1 MNVSDPDVKCSKM
14 SQIPLRLGWG
24 GVWRPPPSIPLPPN
38 TPSGQQLQAAER
50 DDWAETELGRLKVLV
65 EEQLGTPRPPRLPS
79 WSAGSGGH
87 IAEAASAK
95 NREPGWWNQHAQ
107 LARHAQHASHP
118 HTDHCT
124 QRPTDLAA
132 FPLLTM
138 YLMPCKLSIRQIVK
152 LRYDPHAKAKLPGKA
167 SNEQTSNCIHTLY
180 IVHCTLYNIRLYQT
194 TRLFYISNMAIR
206 PGIRDAKI
214 KTDAQSSKSFGPVKI
229 EV

>member
-1 MNVSDPDVKCSKM
+1 MNVTDPDVKCSKM

-24 GVWRPPPSIPLPPN
+24 GVWRPPPSIPLPP
-38 TPSGQQLQAAER
+38 THPRGSSFRLRRETR
-50 DDWAETELGRLKVLV
+50 AETELGRLKVLV

-124 QRPTDLAA
+124 QRRTDLGA
-132 FPLLTM
+132 FPPTM
-138 YLMPCKLSIRQIVK
+138 YLMPCKLSIGQIVK
-152 LRYDPHAKAKLPGKA
+152 LGYDPHAKAKLPRK
-167 SNEQTSNCIHTLY
+167 SSKEQTCPILK
-180 IVHCTLYNIRLYQT
+180 IVWSC
-194 TRLFYISNMAIR
+194 
-206 PGIRDAKI
+206 
-214 KTDAQSSKSFGPVKI
+214 
-229 EV
+229 

>member
-1 MNVSDPDVKCSKM
+1 MFKNVTNT
-14 SQIPLRLGWG
+14 SQVGLGG
-24 GVWRPPPSIPLPPN
+24 CLAPPSQHPSAPN
-38 TPSGQQLQAAER
+38 TPSGQQLQRETR
-50 DDWAETELGRLKVLV
+50 AETELGRLKVLV

-124 QRPTDLAA
+124 QRRTDLGA

-152 LRYDPHAKAKLPGKA
+152 LRYDPHAKATLPGNA
-167 SNEQTSNCIHTLY
+167 SKEQTSNCIHTLY
-180 IVHCTLYNIRLYQT
+180 IVHCTTYVYT
-194 TRLFYISNMAIR
+194 KPPHYSTSATW
-206 PGIRDAKI
+206 P
-214 KTDAQSSKSFGPVKI
+214 
-229 EV
+229 